1 MFQNVFLKHRLIFG
15 EYACMKKILFVIPLL
30 FLLFGCSD
38 SSGDNS
44 DSSTDEEP
52 KIQYG
57 TILFFNESSYSVSVH
72 ADAFSGPVIVELAS
86 GESKSVSVRTS
97 ENYGIGSTFSIGFKT
112 KIIDG
117 YELSCGEIYAYGIDP
132 NMQFNVN
139 VEADKKYTL
148 QIPQPSGLVYETA
161 FIKILNASSNSF
173 ELTRNS
179 VSYKQAG
186 NGTLPVGIG
195 EVGVYEIPSSA
206 TGTSFENYRVKSVF
220 ESYDIPSFSAVHSHI
235 YSFSFDGTSVIKTG
249 EQKIV
254 Y

>member
-38 SSGDNS
+38 SSNGNGDDDS
-44 DSSTDEEP
+44 DETH

-72 ADAFSGPVIVELAS
+72 ADAFSGPVIAELAS
-86 GESKSVSVRTS
+86 GESKSVSVRAS
-97 ENYGIGSTFSIGFKT
+97 KNHGVGYTFAIGFKT

-132 NMQFNVN
+132 NMQFNIN
-139 VEADKKYTL
+139 VEAEKRYTL
-148 QIPQPSGLVYETA
+148 QIPQPSNLVYETA
-161 FIKILNASSNSF
+161 FLKILNTSSNSF

-186 NGTLPVGIG
+186 NGVLPVGVG
-195 EVGVYEIPSSA
+195 EIGVYEIPSSTA
-206 TGTSFENYRVKSVF
+206 GTAFENYKIKSVF
-220 ESYDIPSFSAVHSHI
+220 TDYDIPSFNAVHSYI
-235 YSFSFDGTSVIKTG
+235 YTFSFDGSSVIKTG